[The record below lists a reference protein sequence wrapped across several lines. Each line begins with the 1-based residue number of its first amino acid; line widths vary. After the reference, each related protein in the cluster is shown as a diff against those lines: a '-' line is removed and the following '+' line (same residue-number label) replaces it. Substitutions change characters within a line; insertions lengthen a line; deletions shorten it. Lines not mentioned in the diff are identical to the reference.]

1 MKNKDFKNKQF
12 SKLSEKKLK
21 EGKQLNEMVIDLIL
35 DRQDGFK
42 YTPEDFYRDAMMY
55 GDVAH
60 EITRAMDEGT
70 EEDIKKALC
79 KYVKDNKYNSK
90 ICAFINSVNW
100 LEADLD
106 EALVE
111 PKAGESEQ
119 DYVSRFVGTKLAT
132 KEFPDQKQRLAVAY
146 SKFRGAKG
154 KKEEVVT
161 ETKSKDYTKGSKEYM
176 TQIEKEAKKHGFKIT
191 FFQDLYPLKKNS
203 DADLYNDIIAQLTL
217 EKNPEIVVDVS
228 ADVESGSFFFQVSHS
243 EEDENTDEFTS
254 FALGYK
260 DEDNLDRIFDFD
272 TFHSAIKDV
281 QEIIDSR
288 ETKENMEESKTMNV
302 VKEKVAQKFTL
313 ANLKTTTWMDFY
325 KETEGTSEEEIMSLY
340 GDAIEDMKGKAGY
353 SADVLLDG
361 KKLFRLSC
369 LLFRGMGEWT
379 EYHIETQSI
388 TSLGQKLID
397 EVEFTAHSDEFDTYI
412 EGVETPE
419 FDENSTVDVM
429 LKPFIKALENVKLK
443 EAVEKDLD
451 EVYVYQFPNSIQNFL
466 PEFKRLCDE
475 HNLTYLGE
483 GYADFEDKMTENDFF
498 VEGRLEDLEAMAKEL
513 EYGLHPDYLTPAE
526 EFNRED
532 ILIESKKNKMKHTKK
547 MIKEATQKQVDAMN
561 DSFREKTKGKKPQE
575 FTEQELVE
583 YRELFARGMIIS
595 ILAYSASPSFSDEKF
610 NALFERA
617 IKDRYL
623 GDFLKPEIKYFNQP
637 AISKERLK
645 QIWDDMVKDFKKSE
659 VGFAGE
665 DSEGGSYN
673 YVKYAD
679 ESMKKPMKESLLKE
693 GFKTEEATKFVKELT
708 QKLFDDGAF
717 FDLWVEDE
725 EIKAQIEWGDWK
737 HQHLYFKNKVQ
748 KFFDE
753 LDIEIDIESEVTEED
768 GSDAYSASYIITKK

>member
-1 MKNKDFKNKQF
+1 MKNKEFKNKQF
-12 SKLSEKKLK
+12 SKFSEKKLK

-79 KYVKDNKYNSK
+79 KYVLDNEYSPK
-90 ICAFINSVNW
+90 ICDFINSVNW
-100 LEADLD
+100 LEADLG

-154 KKEEVVT
+154 KKEEKT
-161 ETKSKDYTKGSKEYM
+161 
-176 TQIEKEAKKHGFKIT
+176 
-191 FFQDLYPLKKNS
+191 
-203 DADLYNDIIAQLTL
+203 
-217 EKNPEIVVDVS
+217 
-228 ADVESGSFFFQVSHS
+228 
-243 EEDENTDEFTS
+243 
-254 FALGYK
+254 
-260 DEDNLDRIFDFD
+260 
-272 TFHSAIKDV
+272 
-281 QEIIDSR
+281 
-288 ETKENMEESKTMNV
+288 EESKSMNV

-313 ANLKTTTWMDFY
+313 ANPKTTTWMDFY
-325 KETEGTSEEEIMSLY
+325 KEAEGTSEEEIMSLY
-340 GDAIEDMKGKAGY
+340 GDAIEDMQGKASY

-361 KKLFRLSC
+361 KKLFTLRC
-369 LLFRGMGEWT
+369 LLFSGMGEWT
-379 EYHIETQSI
+379 EFHIDTQSI

-419 FDENSTVDVM
+419 FDENSTVDAM
-429 LKPFIKALENVKLK
+429 LKPFIKALENVQLK

-513 EYGLHPDYLTPAE
+513 EYGLHPDYLTPAD

-547 MIKEATQKQVDAMN
+547 MIKEATQKQVDAMK
-561 DSFREKTKGKKPQE
+561 DSFREKTKDKKPQE
-575 FTEQELVE
+575 FTEQEALE

-595 ILAYSASPSFSDEKF
+595 TLAYSASPSFTDKKFDE
-610 NALFERA
+610 LFERA

-623 GDFLKPEIKYFNQP
+623 GDFLKPDTKYFNQP

-708 QKLFDDGAF
+708 QQLFDDGAF

-725 EIKAQIEWGDWK
+725 EIMAQIEWGDWK

-753 LDIEIDIESEVTEED
+753 LNIEIDVESDVTEED
-768 GSDAYSASYIITKK
+768 GSDAYSASYTITKR

>member
-12 SKLSEKKLK
+12 SKFSEKKLK

-79 KYVKDNKYNSK
+79 KYVLDNEYSPK
-90 ICAFINSVNW
+90 ICDFINSVNW
-100 LEADLD
+100 LEADLG

-154 KKEEVVT
+154 KKEEKT
-161 ETKSKDYTKGSKEYM
+161 
-176 TQIEKEAKKHGFKIT
+176 
-191 FFQDLYPLKKNS
+191 
-203 DADLYNDIIAQLTL
+203 
-217 EKNPEIVVDVS
+217 
-228 ADVESGSFFFQVSHS
+228 
-243 EEDENTDEFTS
+243 
-254 FALGYK
+254 
-260 DEDNLDRIFDFD
+260 
-272 TFHSAIKDV
+272 
-281 QEIIDSR
+281 
-288 ETKENMEESKTMNV
+288 EESKPMNV

-313 ANLKTTTWMDFY
+313 ANPKTTTWMDFY
-325 KETEGTSEEEIMSLY
+325 KEAEGTSEEEIMSLY

-379 EYHIETQSI
+379 EYHIETKSI

-419 FDENSTVDVM
+419 FDENSTVDAM
-429 LKPFIKALENVKLK
+429 LKPFIKALENVQLK

-513 EYGLHPDYLTPAE
+513 EYGLHPDYLTPAD

-547 MIKEATQKQVDAMN
+547 MIKEATQKQVDAMK
-561 DSFREKTKGKKPQE
+561 DSFREKTKDKKPQE
-575 FTEQELVE
+575 FTEQEALE

-595 ILAYSASPSFSDEKF
+595 TLAYSASPSFTDKKFDE
-610 NALFERA
+610 LFERA

-623 GDFLKPEIKYFNQP
+623 GDFLKPDTKYFNQP

-679 ESMKKPMKESLLKE
+679 ESMKKSMKESLLKE

-708 QKLFDDGAF
+708 QQLFDDGAF

-725 EIKAQIEWGDWK
+725 EIMAQIEWGDWK

-753 LDIEIDIESEVTEED
+753 LNIEIDVESDVTEED
-768 GSDAYSASYIITKK
+768 GSDAYSASYTITKR

>member
-12 SKLSEKKLK
+12 SKFSEKKLK

-79 KYVKDNKYNSK
+79 KYVLDNEYSPK
-90 ICAFINSVNW
+90 ICDFINSVNW
-100 LEADLD
+100 LEADLG

-154 KKEEVVT
+154 KKEE
-161 ETKSKDYTKGSKEYM
+161 
-176 TQIEKEAKKHGFKIT
+176 
-191 FFQDLYPLKKNS
+191 
-203 DADLYNDIIAQLTL
+203 
-217 EKNPEIVVDVS
+217 
-228 ADVESGSFFFQVSHS
+228 
-243 EEDENTDEFTS
+243 
-254 FALGYK
+254 
-260 DEDNLDRIFDFD
+260 
-272 TFHSAIKDV
+272 
-281 QEIIDSR
+281 
-288 ETKENMEESKTMNV
+288 NMEESKSMNV

-313 ANLKTTTWMDFY
+313 ANPKTTTWMDFY

-379 EYHIETQSI
+379 EYHIEKKSI
-388 TSLGQKLID
+388 TSLRQKFID

-419 FDENSTVDVM
+419 FDENSTVDAM
-429 LKPFIKALENVKLK
+429 LKPFIKALENVQLK

-513 EYGLHPDYLTPAE
+513 EYGLHPDYLTP
-526 EFNRED
+526 
-532 ILIESKKNKMKHTKK
+532 
-547 MIKEATQKQVDAMN
+547 
-561 DSFREKTKGKKPQE
+561 
-575 FTEQELVE
+575 
-583 YRELFARGMIIS
+583 
-595 ILAYSASPSFSDEKF
+595 
-610 NALFERA
+610 
-617 IKDRYL
+617 
-623 GDFLKPEIKYFNQP
+623 
-637 AISKERLK
+637 
-645 QIWDDMVKDFKKSE
+645 
-659 VGFAGE
+659 
-665 DSEGGSYN
+665 
-673 YVKYAD
+673 
-679 ESMKKPMKESLLKE
+679 
-693 GFKTEEATKFVKELT
+693 
-708 QKLFDDGAF
+708 
-717 FDLWVEDE
+717 DL
-725 EIKAQIEWGDWK
+725 
-737 HQHLYFKNKVQ
+737 
-748 KFFDE
+748 E
-753 LDIEIDIESEVTEED
+753 LDLLP
-768 GSDAYSASYIITKK
+768 

>member
-1 MKNKDFKNKQF
+1 MKNKEFKNKQF
-12 SKLSEKKLK
+12 SKFSEKKLK

-35 DRQDGFK
+35 DRQDGFN

-79 KYVKDNKYNSK
+79 KYVLDNEYSPK
-90 ICAFINSVNW
+90 ICDFINSVNW
-100 LEADLD
+100 LEADLG

-154 KKEEVVT
+154 KKESLNPSLKEPINYDIYDLKVFPG
-161 ETKSKDYTKGSKEYM
+161 KDGNKKAQEWVDEHDW
-176 TQIEKEAKKHGFKIT
+176 IEEHNIMWDAKRNAFILIYK
-191 FFQDLYPLKKNS
+191 
-203 DADLYNDIIAQLTL
+203 
-217 EKNPEIVVDVS
+217 
-228 ADVESGSFFFQVSHS
+228 
-243 EEDENTDEFTS
+243 TDEGLTWS
-254 FALGYK
+254 SQKEIA
-260 DEDNLDRIFDFD
+260 DEEQ
-272 TFHSAIKDV
+272 K
-281 QEIIDSR
+281 Q
-288 ETKENMEESKTMNV
+288 KELTDKVKEESKPMNV

-313 ANLKTTTWMDFY
+313 ANSKTTTWMDFY

-340 GDAIEDMKGKAGY
+340 GDAIEDMKGKASY

-369 LLFRGMGEWT
+369 LLFRGIGEWT
-379 EYHIETQSI
+379 EYHIETKSI

-419 FDENSTVDVM
+419 FDENSTVDAM
-429 LKPFIKALENVKLK
+429 LKPFIKALENVQLK

-513 EYGLHPDYLTPAE
+513 EYGLHPDYLTPAD

-595 ILAYSASPSFSDEKF
+595 ILAYSASPSFSDKQFDE
-610 NALFERA
+610 LFERA

-659 VGFAGE
+659 VGPAGE

-725 EIKAQIEWGDWK
+725 EINAQIEWGDWK